1 MGYKPERALTRG
13 FIIINVWERIIVE
26 MGYKPE
32 RALTQMPML
41 CASMKSFDSSR
52 NGV

>member
-32 RALTQMPML
+32 RALTL
-41 CASMKSFDSSR
+41 RHTSLYDVYVVGR